1 MSDTTLPEPAALP
14 LALPHPEVGGLTG
27 WLTTTDHKRI
37 GILYM
42 TSAFVMFL
50 VGGLLAAEMRTEL
63 AAPGLQLTTEEGYNQ
78 LFTMHGTIMLLL
90 FGTPMAIG
98 LANYI
103 VPLQIGAEDMAF
115 PRANALSFWMFL
127 SGGACRHEQLPRPR
141 RAGGRRLDQ
150 LRPAQRPDMG
160 ARCRR
165 RPVDRRAGRSSACRA
180 SLARS
185 TSSSRSTR
193 MRAPGMRLFR
203 MPIFTWNILVTA
215 LLILFAFP
223 VLTAALAMLFIDRRL
238 GGTFFEPALGGDA
251 VLWQHL
257 FWFFGHP
264 EVYILILPFFG
275 VITEII
281 SVFSRRPVFGYFAF
295 VLATIAI
302 AGLSMTVWA
311 HHMFTTGA
319 VSNPYFSIASF
330 AIAVPTGIKFFNWI
344 ATMWGGRLTFET
356 PMLWSMG
363 FLYLFLLGGI
373 TGVMVASP
381 PLDFH
386 FQDTYFVVAHFHNT
400 LVGGSVFAIFA
411 ALYYWFPKMSGRRL
425 SERLGRIQFALFVV
439 GFTMTFLPQYE
450 LGLLGMPRRI
460 ADYPDTAGWTQLNQ
474 ISTIG
479 VRHPRHRR
487 DPVRHRGRPRAPEAR
502 HRAGKSMG
510 RRRRS
515 SGGPT
520 RRRRPAISAICRPS
534 DRTDLSLTPHAL
546 GTSGDGAVRRG
557 PAARGLGG
565 LRHHHWNGLL
575 VPHLRDGRDLAPD
588 RLRDRFRRRR
598 RASSWRGSTAVRARR
613 ESGRSRSHGP
623 AGRRS

>member
-1 MSDTTLPEPAALP
+1 MSDRTLPEPAALP

-50 VGGLLAAEMRTEL
+50 VGGMLAAEMRTEL

-127 SGGACRHEQLPRPR
+127 SGALVVMSSFLVRGGPAAVGWTSYVPLSDPTWVPGA
-141 RAGGRRLDQ
+141 G
-150 LRPAQRPDMG
+150 
-160 ARCRR
+160 
-165 RPVDRRAGRSSACRA
+165 VDLWIVGLAVVGLSSVLG
-180 SLARS
+180 SINFIV
-185 TSSSRSTR
+185 TIYT

-425 SERLGRIQFALFVV
+425 SERLGRIQFVLFVV
-439 GFTMTFLPQYE
+439 GFTMTFLPQYQ

-479 VRHPRHRR
+479 AAILGVGVIPFIMAVVLALRKPATEPANPWGGGTLEWWTDSPPPAGNFR
-487 DPVRHRGRPRAPEAR
+487 DLPPIRSNRPVLDAA
-502 HRAGKSMG
+502 RAG
-510 RRRRS
+510 
-515 SGGPT
+515 
-520 RRRRPAISAICRPS
+520 
-534 DRTDLSLTPHAL
+534 DL
-546 GTSGDGAVRRG
+546 R
-557 PAARGLGG
+557 
-565 LRHHHWNGLL
+565 
-575 VPHLRDGRDLAPD
+575 
-588 RLRDRFRRRR
+588 
-598 RASSWRGSTAVRARR
+598 
-613 ESGRSRSHGP
+613 
-623 AGRRS
+623 

>member
-1 MSDTTLPEPAALP
+1 MSDRTLPEPAALP

-50 VGGLLAAEMRTEL
+50 VGGMLAAEMRTEL

-127 SGGACRHEQLPRPR
+127 SGALVVMSSFLVRGGPAAVGWTSYVPLSDPTWEPGA
-141 RAGGRRLDQ
+141 G
-150 LRPAQRPDMG
+150 
-160 ARCRR
+160 
-165 RPVDRRAGRSSACRA
+165 VDLWIVGLAVVGLSSVLG
-180 SLARS
+180 SINFIV
-185 TSSSRSTR
+185 TIYT

-425 SERLGRIQFALFVV
+425 SERLGRIQVVLFVV
-439 GFTMTFLPQYE
+439 GFTMTFLPQYQ

-479 VRHPRHRR
+479 AAILGVGVIPFIIAVVLALRKPATEPANPWGGGTLEWWTDSPPPAGNFR
-487 DPVRHRGRPRAPEAR
+487 DLPPIRSNRPVLDAA
-502 HRAGKSMG
+502 RAG
-510 RRRRS
+510 
-515 SGGPT
+515 
-520 RRRRPAISAICRPS
+520 
-534 DRTDLSLTPHAL
+534 DL
-546 GTSGDGAVRRG
+546 R
-557 PAARGLGG
+557 
-565 LRHHHWNGLL
+565 
-575 VPHLRDGRDLAPD
+575 
-588 RLRDRFRRRR
+588 
-598 RASSWRGSTAVRARR
+598 
-613 ESGRSRSHGP
+613 
-623 AGRRS
+623 